1 MDKREA
7 CHRLADFNEAL
18 YDAEND
24 LENVN
29 FKIMVEDDPDR
40 KQWFEDARERL
51 LQRIAEIESEKQA
64 FLSEY
69 SDIIYS

>member
-1 MDKREA
+1 MDKKQA

-24 LENVN
+24 LENVRR
-29 FKIMVEDDPDR
+29 KLWMEDDPSR
-40 KQWFEDARERL
+40 KQWFEDAVERL
-51 LQRIAEIESEKQA
+51 QQRIAEIEREKQE

-69 SDIIYS
+69 SDVIYS

>member
-1 MDKREA
+1 MDKKQA

-24 LENVN
+24 LVNVRC
-29 FKIMVEDDPDR
+29 KLLMEDDPSR
-40 KQWFEDARERL
+40 KQWFEDAVERL
-51 LQRIAEIESEKQA
+51 QQRIAEIEREKQE

-69 SDIIYS
+69 SDVIYS

>member
-1 MDKREA
+1 MDKKQA

-24 LENVN
+24 LENVRR
-29 FKIMVEDDPDR
+29 KLWMEDDPSR
-40 KQWFEDARERL
+40 KQWFEDAVDRL
-51 LQRIAEIESEKQA
+51 QQRIAEIEREKQE

-69 SDIIYS
+69 SDVIYS

>member
-1 MDKREA
+1 MDKKQA

-24 LENVN
+24 LVNVRS
-29 FKIMVEDDPDR
+29 KLLMEDDPSR
-40 KQWFEDARERL
+40 KQWFEDAVERL
-51 LQRIAEIESEKQA
+51 QQRIAEIEREKQE

-69 SDIIYS
+69 SDVIYS